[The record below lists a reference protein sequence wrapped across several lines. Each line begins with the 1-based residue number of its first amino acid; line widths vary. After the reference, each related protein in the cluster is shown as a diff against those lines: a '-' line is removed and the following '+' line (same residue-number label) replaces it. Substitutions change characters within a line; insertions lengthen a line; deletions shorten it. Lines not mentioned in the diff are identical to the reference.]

1 MSKQHYEHIRKNQK
15 FQDLV
20 AKRSKLSWTLA
31 VLIMIVYYSFILVIA
46 FSPNLFGIP
55 ISDDSTITWGIIIG
69 IAIILFTFVIT
80 GIYVHKANTSFD
92 QILEE
97 VVGASH
103 THVNSQNTEANRQGD
118 KA

>member
-1 MSKQHYEHIRKNQK
+1 MSKQHYEHIRNNKN

-20 AKRSKLSWTLA
+20 ARRSKLSWTLA
-31 VLIMIVYYSFILVIA
+31 ALILIVYYSFILVIA
-46 FSPNLFGIP
+46 FSPDLFGIP

-92 QILEE
+92 QILKT
-97 VVGASH
+97 VVDASH
-103 THVNSQNTEANRQGD
+103 EHVNSQDSNESDRGD
-118 KA
+118 K